1 MNPATRIAPSLISFA
16 GARSPVTSA
25 NSINSFFFMI
35 AFCFN
40 VRFFVIVSGLEPASA
55 DYHPLSTTLK
65 DNTSYKMA
73 YANVTH
79 IDGANRSTN

>member
-16 GARSPVTSA
+16 GARNPVTSA
-25 NSINSFFFMI
+25 NSLNSFFFMI

-40 VRFFVIVSGLEPASA
+40 VRFLLLPWRGSNPHLLTTPDF
-55 DYHPLSTTLK
+55 TLK

-79 IDGANRSTN
+79 IDGARCSTC